1 MTMMM
6 TMMKFVHALN
16 AAVACTGTEKFGN
29 AQIVTIRKKIKIMLL
44 KTGDGS
50 LSYYT
55 IET

>member
-50 LSYYT
+50 LSYC
-55 IET
+55 II